1 MKILT
6 LTILLILNST
16 CGFSFGKTTSAPDS
30 AKKTVENQNNS
41 NTPKNIVKAQTTS
54 SKTGTYRYKSGSYIN
69 AIGIEEL
76 DDNRLKVVLGANYE
90 YKIDG
95 EWLANSG
102 SAEGVV
108 TLNGNKAVLVPE
120 GFESCQI
127 KMDFSA
133 PNKINVHQ
141 SGTDSDCGFGS
152 SVNASGIYLKTSDD
166 PNQVEADEMPP
177 GQRISFERGKSSAII
192 SGYVEQNK
200 EIIYSIGARAGQT
213 IKVEITDTSD
223 ISDVVFYIVA
233 PDGSR
238 PMDSE
243 NGDGYDSIWTGK
255 LTQTGDYRIVV
266 TTIESAKA
274 NFKMAVLIR

>member
-1 MKILT
+1 MKIVALT
-6 LTILLILNST
+6 LFLILNSA
-16 CGFSFGKTTSAPDS
+16 CSLSFGKATLVHDS
-30 AKKTVENQNNS
+30 AKKAVENQNNS
-41 NTPKNIVKAQTTS
+41 NLTKSAVESKSNS
-54 SKTGTYRYKSGSYIN
+54 NKTGTYRYKSGSFIN

-76 DDNRLKVVLGANYE
+76 GDNRLKVVLGANYE

-95 EWLANSG
+95 DWLANSG

-108 TLNGNKAVLVPE
+108 TLNGNKAILVPE

-127 KMDFSA
+127 KMDFSVA
-133 PNKINVHQ
+133 NKINVHQ

-152 SVNASGIYLKTSDD
+152 SVNAGGIYVKTSDD

-177 GQRISFERGKSSAII
+177 GQRINFERGKTSATV

-200 EIIYSIGARAGQT
+200 EVFYSFGARAEQT

-223 ISDVVFYIVA
+223 ISDVVFYLVA

-238 PMDSE
+238 PMGSE
-243 NGDGYDSIWTGK
+243 DGGGYDSIWTGK

-274 NFKMAVLIR
+274 NFKMAVSIR